1 MGEIIKKSLREAY
14 AKTLIKLGREHK
26 DIVVVDADLST
37 STKTALFGKEFPD
50 RFFNIGISEQSMVGI
65 AAGLALKGKTVFASS
80 FAVFASGRD
89 WDQIRQSVCYNEVDV
104 KIVAT
109 HGGITVGEDGAT
121 HQSNEDIAI
130 MRILPNMR
138 VIVPADSFE
147 TEKVIE
153 KIYEIK
159 GPFYVRLS
167 RENFPVI
174 YDNNYNFELGKF
186 DVMKKGKDGI
196 VFSIGKEVYESLL
209 AVKELEKEGVS
220 MTLVNASS
228 VKPLDKDLIY
238 NYAKEYDRFF
248 VVEEHQKIGGLGSA
262 IAEFITEEK
271 PIIINKIGI
280 DNIFGVSGKADDLI
294 KHFKLDSKGIYN
306 YIKTSLG
313 V

>member
-1 MGEIIKKSLREAY
+1 MGEIIKQSLRESY
-14 AKTLIKLGREHK
+14 AKTLIKLGKEHQN
-26 DIVVVDADLST
+26 IVVVDADLST

-50 RFFNIGISEQSMVGI
+50 RFFNIGISEQSMIGI

-138 VIVPADSFE
+138 VIVPADAFE
-147 TEKVIE
+147 TERVIE
-153 KIYEIK
+153 KVYGIK

-174 YDNNYNFELGKF
+174 YDKDYKFELGRF
-186 DVMKKGKDGI
+186 DVLRKGKDGVI
-196 VFSIGKEVYESLL
+196 FAIGKEVYESLS
-209 AVKELEKEGVS
+209 AAEELEKEGIS
-220 MTLVNASS
+220 MTVINASS

-238 NYAKEYDRFF
+238 QYAKEFDRFF

-262 IAEFITEEK
+262 IGEFITEER
-271 PIIINKIGI
+271 PIIIKKIGI

-294 KHFKLDSKGIYN
+294 KYFKLDSKGIYN
-306 YIKTSLG
+306 YIKTVMG
-313 V
+313 G

>member
-1 MGEIIKKSLREAY
+1 
-14 AKTLIKLGREHK
+14 
-26 DIVVVDADLST
+26 
-37 STKTALFGKEFPD
+37 
-50 RFFNIGISEQSMVGI
+50 
-65 AAGLALKGKTVFASS
+65 
-80 FAVFASGRD
+80 
-89 WDQIRQSVCYNEVDV
+89 
-104 KIVAT
+104 
-109 HGGITVGEDGAT
+109 
-121 HQSNEDIAI
+121 
-130 MRILPNMR
+130 
-138 VIVPADSFE
+138 
-147 TEKVIE
+147 
-153 KIYEIK
+153 
-159 GPFYVRLS
+159 
-167 RENFPVI
+167 
-174 YDNNYNFELGKF
+174 
-186 DVMKKGKDGI
+186 
-196 VFSIGKEVYESLL
+196 
-209 AVKELEKEGVS
+209 

>member
-14 AKTLIKLGREHK
+14 AKSLIKLGREHK

-186 DVMKKGKDGI
+186 DVLKKGKDGI
-196 VFSIGKEVYESLL
+196 VFAIGKEVYESLL

-248 VVEEHQKIGGLGSA
+248 VVEEHQKLG
-262 IAEFITEEK
+262 
-271 PIIINKIGI
+271 
-280 DNIFGVSGKADDLI
+280 
-294 KHFKLDSKGIYN
+294 DS
-306 YIKTSLG
+306 
-313 V
+313 VPP

>member
-14 AKTLIKLGREHK
+14 AKTLIKLGREHN